1 MEGGAKQFEPIAE
14 CLNLTAVELQKLNL
28 INTMTDLVCAI
39 ITALMLAML
48 IFFKAY
54 STVRQRLFLYYIIT
68 SVLRAVISF
77 SMIEHQGNY
86 SGQDSV
92 CEMLGF
98 LINWADYVVCFL
110 VLQIIVYMVFQ
121 VYCLIQGNP
130 FSRVIGSKYRQ
141 RTFEFAYVSL
151 SVIVAFLCAMGPFS
165 NHSYG
170 LSNDTCW
177 IQSVNL
183 NGKNCAVEVIDQVMF
198 GYVIFEGVGVIG
210 VLLLILVAIVYIKIT
225 FSLQTARVLLRKTL
239 ILIVILLL
247 YVVILLFPLIFSTTV
262 FKHASFGTWLIV
274 DLIFPLVQL
283 LFTCGFLI
291 CFFSLN
297 VKSLKRALKNWR
309 YCHSFSKCCSCH
321 KRQDNELHSRSC
333 LIDNESSVD
342 YGSTSPASSRVSQP
356 SDTYFNPPFTNGFT
370 DISSKSLSLMLSTNL
385 KVSPHI
391 LKTLPTTSTQ

>member
-1 MEGGAKQFEPIAE
+1 MEGHDNQFDPIAK
-14 CLNLTAVELQKLNL
+14 CVNLTAVELRNLNL
-28 INTMTDLVCAI
+28 INTMIDLVCAI
-39 ITALMLAML
+39 ITALMLAIL

-54 STVRQRLFLYYIIT
+54 STVLQRLFLYYIIT

-86 SGQDSV
+86 TGQKSV

-98 LINWADYVVCFL
+98 LVTWADYVVCFL
-110 VLQIIVYMVFQ
+110 ALQIIVYMVFQ

-130 FSRVIGSKYRQ
+130 FSRVIVSKYRQ
-141 RTFEFAYVSL
+141 WSFEFAYVSL
-151 SVIVAFLCAMGPFS
+151 SMLVAFLYATGPLF

-170 LSNDTCW
+170 LYGDTCW
-177 IQSVNL
+177 IQSFK
-183 NGKNCAVEVIDQVMF
+183 GNCTVDVLDQVVF

-210 VLLLILVAIVYIKIT
+210 VFLLILIAIVYIKLT
-225 FSLQTARVLLRKTL
+225 SSLQNVRVLLRKTL
-239 ILIVILLL
+239 ILIVIVLL
-247 YVVILLFPLIFSTTV
+247 YVFIMLFPIIFSIR
-262 FKHASFGTWLIV
+262 SSNFGTWVIICI
-274 DLIFPLVQL
+274 DLIYPLNQL

-297 VKSLKRALKNWR
+297 VKSLKRAPKDWR
-309 YCHSFSKCCSCH
+309 CCHSFSKCCSCH
-321 KRQDNELHSRSC
+321 KRQDYELHSRRR
-333 LIDNESSVD
+333 LIDNGSSVD

>member
-1 MEGGAKQFEPIAE
+1 MEEHNNQFEPIAE
-14 CLNLTAVELQKLNL
+14 CLSLTAVDLRKLNL
-28 INTMTDLVCAI
+28 INTMVDLVCAI

-54 STVRQRLFLYYIIT
+54 STVLQRLFLYYIIT
-68 SVLRAVISF
+68 SVLKAVISF
-77 SMIEHQGNY
+77 SMIEHQGKY

-98 LINWADYVVCFL
+98 LVNWANCVVCFL
-110 VLQIIVYMVFQ
+110 ALQIIVYMVFQ

-130 FSRVIGSKYRQ
+130 FSRMIGSKYKQ
-141 RTFEFAYVSL
+141 WTFEFAYVSL
-151 SVIVAFLCAMGPFS
+151 SVLVAFLYATGPFF

-170 LSNDTCW
+170 LSGAACW
-177 IQSVNL
+177 ITSF
-183 NGKNCAVEVIDQVMF
+183 KENCTVKVLDQVVF
-198 GYVIFEGVGVIG
+198 GYVIFEGVGLIG
-210 VLLLILVAIVYIKIT
+210 VFLLILVAIVYIKLT
-225 FSLQTARVLLRKTL
+225 TSLQTTRVLLRKTL

-247 YVVILLFPLIFSTTV
+247 YVIILLVPVIFSTQLFQNTT
-262 FKHASFGTWLIV
+262 FGTWLIS
-274 DLIFPLVQL
+274 DLIFPLDQL

-297 VKSLKRALKNWR
+297 AKSLKRASKDWR
-309 YCHSFSKCCSCH
+309 CCNSFAKCCSCH
-321 KRQDNELHSRSC
+321 KRQDYELHSRRR
-333 LIDNESSVD
+333 LIVNEFSVD